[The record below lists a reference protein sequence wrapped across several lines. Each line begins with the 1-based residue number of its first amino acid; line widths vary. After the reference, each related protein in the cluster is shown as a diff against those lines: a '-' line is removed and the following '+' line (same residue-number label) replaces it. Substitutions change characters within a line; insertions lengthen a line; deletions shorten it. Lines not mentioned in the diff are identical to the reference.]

1 MPMMGN
7 TICTRKPLLQKP
19 WWCPGRPFIQL
30 EITGN
35 SDVGLPPQKST
46 AMVCGERRV
55 GTSLGF
61 FHNFPTTTIS
71 FCLLLNVTGCYWL
84 LVTVKAL
91 GYTPMIPPWY
101 PQHLPSRF
109 SWHFWVSQGQT
120 QPFVNGAH
128 DAHVS
133 DCQVGTGGG
142 TDGTDG
148 IWLWTHLDRGLGE
161 AGAAGWRRMIV
172 MTHCHMAFIFLHLLY
187 IHMNYKTR
195 KTILVLTAE
204 MQPNM

>member
-1 MPMMGN
+1 M
-7 TICTRKPLLQKP
+7 
-19 WWCPGRPFIQL
+19 
-30 EITGN
+30 
-35 SDVGLPPQKST
+35 
-46 AMVCGERRV
+46 
-55 GTSLGF
+55 
-61 FHNFPTTTIS
+61 
-71 FCLLLNVTGCYWL
+71 
-84 LVTVKAL
+84 TVKAL

-195 KTILVLTAE
+195 NLSLQLRCNPTCWFIYNIYIYILYIYIRSCWEFSLHSPNPESTAE
-204 MQPNM
+204 FHRDVSLR

>member
-35 SDVGLPPQKST
+35 SDVGLPRKKST
-46 AMVCGERRV
+46 AMVCGESRV

-91 GYTPMIPPWY
+91 GYTPMISPASPISLFMAFLGFTGANPTVCQWGPWC
-101 PQHLPSRF
+101 PCVRLPG
-109 SWHFWVSQGQT
+109 W
-120 QPFVNGAH
+120 N
-128 DAHVS
+128 
-133 DCQVGTGGG
+133 
-142 TDGTDG
+142 
-148 IWLWTHLDRGLGE
+148 
-161 AGAAGWRRMIV
+161 WRR
-172 MTHCHMAFIFLHLLY
+172 HGWHGWHLALDSSGQGTWRSWGCGLEKNDCNDPLSHGIY
-187 IHMNYKTR
+187 LSTFTVYTYE
-195 KTILVLTAE
+195 L
-204 MQPNM
+204 